1 MAKRAFVLL
10 RREIKMKTIPSI
22 ATFMAL
28 ALVTTSCTPISAA
41 VGTGAVVGT
50 AASREGG
57 VGQAWDDTRIA
68 AYINDA
74 WFRHST
80 EMFSKLTLTIMEGRV
95 LITGAVQKPEHRDA
109 AVRFAWQAPEVR
121 QVINEIRVE
130 PSGGIT
136 GYAKDSWISTQ
147 MRTKLIA
154 DAKIESIQYK
164 FDVDKAIVYILG
176 IARDQEELERVI
188 NHARNISYV
197 KEVVSYIR
205 LRTDLRPDESR
216 KDTYRPAAGVSTG
229 AAASNERVIE
239 SNVQY
244 ETQQLQP
251 IDLVPPS
258 SKSIQSED
266 LAPPTR

>member
-1 MAKRAFVLL
+1 
-10 RREIKMKTIPSI
+10 MKKFPAI
-22 ATFMAL
+22 ATLLAIAMA
-28 ALVTTSCTPISAA
+28 TTSCTPIGAA
-41 VGTGAVVGT
+41 MGTGAVVGT
-50 AASREGG
+50 AVSREGG
-57 VGQAWDDTRIA
+57 AGQAFDDTRIA

-80 EMFSKLTLTIMEGRV
+80 EMFSNLTLTIFEGRV

-130 PSGGIT
+130 PGGGIT

-147 MRTKLIA
+147 FRTKLIT
-154 DAKIESIQYK
+154 DSEIQSIQFK
-164 FDVDKAIVYILG
+164 FDVSKGNVYILG
-176 IARDQEELERVI
+176 LARDQQELDRVI

-197 KEVVSYIR
+197 REVISYIR
-205 LRTDLRPDESR
+205 LRSDVRPDESA
-216 KDTYRPAAGVSTG
+216 KASYQP
-229 AAASNERVIE
+229 ASNQSASGN
-239 SNVQY
+239 SNYSSTTTYNTQIQS

-258 SKSIQSED
+258 SKVIHSED
-266 LAPPTR
+266 LGPVSN